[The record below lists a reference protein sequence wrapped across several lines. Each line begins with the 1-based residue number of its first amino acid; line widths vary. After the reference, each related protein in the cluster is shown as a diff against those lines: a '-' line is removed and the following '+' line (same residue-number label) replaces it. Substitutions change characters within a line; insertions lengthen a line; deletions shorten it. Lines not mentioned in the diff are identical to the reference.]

1 MLYMPLGSAKDWK
14 FLQLSVTWEDP
25 WVLIQV
31 LAGMKGIDRGDGGGP
46 GSGSPWAAVLG
57 TSGLSQMVHAPAQTC
72 SRSRKMKRLLGPPWT
87 RGLNCGE
94 HAKRPRARGW
104 ALGPWEPPAPSL
116 GDKEGRENGVSS
128 ELPPALIWWNQ
139 RH

>member
-46 GSGSPWAAVLG
+46 GSGSPWAVALLELPVIIAAVTIQSDIHRLIS
-57 TSGLSQMVHAPAQTC
+57 TGLPELC
-72 SRSRKMKRLLGPPWT
+72 S
-87 RGLNCGE
+87 
-94 HAKRPRARGW
+94 HAK
-104 ALGPWEPPAPSL
+104 
-116 GDKEGRENGVSS
+116 
-128 ELPPALIWWNQ
+128 Q
-139 RH
+139 